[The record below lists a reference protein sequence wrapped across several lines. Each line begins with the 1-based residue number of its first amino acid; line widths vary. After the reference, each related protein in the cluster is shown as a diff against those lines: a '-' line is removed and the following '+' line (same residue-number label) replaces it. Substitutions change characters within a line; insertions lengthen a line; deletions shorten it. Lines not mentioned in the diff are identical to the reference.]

1 MTVKS
6 DDQLKLEELR
16 KNKDESNAIKTAEHI
31 PMGFE
36 MCLYYFEDI
45 KCKTSEYFCHRGGDC
60 LDVFVGKM
68 NKNLYNFE
76 NFSRRK

>member
-1 MTVKS
+1 
-6 DDQLKLEELR
+6 
-16 KNKDESNAIKTAEHI
+16 
-31 PMGFE
+31 MGFE

-60 LDVFVGKM
+60 LDVFVEKM

-76 NFSRRK
+76 NFSRQK